1 MSSNIEEFRQV
12 LSSSKKIIILS
23 GAGLSVAS
31 GIPTFRGTG
40 GLWRKYDA
48 ASLATPSAFAENQAR
63 VWQFFHYRREQ
74 VLNAT
79 PNAAHFVIARLAI
92 PRIRQSISPNSKF
105 THITQ
110 NIDGLCVRALKET
123 MKDLQETDVPYP
135 IEMHGRLFDVVCT
148 AHDCDFHETDYSSP
162 ICPALKGTE
171 LIIEAGGP
179 EPVVRRSDL
188 PRCPKC
194 GQLCRPGVVWFGERP
209 HHIHEI
215 MQLADEADL
224 CIIVGTSAIVQP
236 ASKIGGRVKA
246 HGGKVA
252 LFNVELGNH
261 ADEADFVFLG
271 PCEERFVEVFG
282 I

>member
-1 MSSNIEEFRQV
+1 MSSNVEEFRRV
-12 LSSSKKIIILS
+12 LSSSEKIIILS
-23 GAGLSVAS
+23 GAGLSAAS
-31 GIPTFRGTG
+31 GIPTFRGSG

-63 VWQFFHYRREQ
+63 VWQFFHFRREQ
-74 VLNAT
+74 VLNAA
-79 PNAAHFVIARLAI
+79 PNAAHYVIARLTL
-92 PRIRQSISPNSKF
+92 PRIRQSISPASKF

-110 NIDGLCVRALKET
+110 NVDGLCTRALEET
-123 MKDLQETDVPYP
+123 MKDLQETGVSYP

-148 AHDCDFHETDYSSP
+148 AHDCDFRETNYNSP

-171 LIIEAGGP
+171 PVVEAGGP
-179 EPVVRRSDL
+179 DPVVRRSDL

-194 GQLCRPGVVWFGERP
+194 GQLCRPGV
-209 HHIHEI
+209 I

-224 CIIVGTSAIVQP
+224 CIIVGTSLVVQP

-271 PCEERFVEVFG
+271 PCEERLVEVFG
-282 I
+282 V